1 MMKKSMYSKP
11 KLDGFQLNP
20 TTVIVESCKIEW
32 EIVWR
37 GYTLTFFSWVTPAT
51 RVYDKYNFR

>member
-1 MMKKSMYSKP
+1 MYSKP

-51 RVYDKYNFR
+51 RVYDKYNFH